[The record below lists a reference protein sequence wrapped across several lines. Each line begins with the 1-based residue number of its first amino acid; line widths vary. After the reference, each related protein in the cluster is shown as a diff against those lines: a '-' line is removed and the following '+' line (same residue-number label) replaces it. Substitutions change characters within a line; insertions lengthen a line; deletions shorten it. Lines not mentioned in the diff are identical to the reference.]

1 MQDFLS
7 KELWDEFEKHLG
19 LLSDLEHVK
28 STRTKLKGFCEFMKT
43 HPDYEFNQEG
53 MAELR
58 CLKVSTLNDIGGF
71 MIPDDFV
78 VPPLYQDASLGIT
91 SLIGRYVLPIKTSTG
106 EICGL
111 VGYDAFEKPKYLD
124 SKTSG
129 YKAKRTTM
137 FGMEKMLE
145 YLEGDFPIF
154 VTEGTMCALWL
165 RERGFASFS
174 ILGSNLSDDLIR
186 ILKRFGKRLWIV
198 PDNDEAGDNFN
209 SKLSYK
215 LPEANILSISSNKD
229 IDDIRK
235 TVGDE
240 IVVTMLNEIVLFG
253 IQLRTC

>member
-1 MQDFLS
+1 
-7 KELWDEFEKHLG
+7 
-19 LLSDLEHVK
+19 
-28 STRTKLKGFCEFMKT
+28 
-43 HPDYEFNQEG
+43 
-53 MAELR
+53 
-58 CLKVSTLNDIGGF
+58 
-71 MIPDDFV
+71 
-78 VPPLYQDASLGIT
+78 
-91 SLIGRYVLPIKTSTG
+91 
-106 EICGL
+106 
-111 VGYDAFEKPKYLD
+111 
-124 SKTSG
+124 
-129 YKAKRTTM
+129 M

-235 TVGDE
+235 TVVDE
-240 IVVTMLNEIVLFG
+240 VVVDMLNEIALFG
-253 IQLRTC
+253 VQLRTC